1 MFLYQLSSR
10 YPPRMQDHCHPT
22 LQMRT
27 ARREGLPPV
36 RVELELEADIWSQG
50 LCSCC
55 NVWAW
60 GMKNWPVVEHTKHK
74 TERPQWIRSSDEAEG
89 VREEPE
95 EAGREAVE
103 EEEKLFNTLIKDLCE
118 PLLAVAGIANMSQKM
133 TKSPVNFESW
143 DNDKAL
149 HSMN

>member
-1 MFLYQLSSR
+1 M
-10 YPPRMQDHCHPT
+10 
-22 LQMRT
+22 
-27 ARREGLPPV
+27 V
-36 RVELELEADIWSQG
+36 
-50 LCSCC
+50 
-55 NVWAW
+55 
-60 GMKNWPVVEHTKHK
+60 
-74 TERPQWIRSSDEAEG
+74 
-89 VREEPE
+89 
-95 EAGREAVE
+95 

>member
-1 MFLYQLSSR
+1 MPIYTLSIYT
-10 YPPRMQDHCHPT
+10 YPYFIH
-22 LQMRT
+22 MRE
-27 ARREGLPPV
+27 RE
-36 RVELELEADIWSQG
+36 R
-50 LCSCC
+50 
-55 NVWAW
+55 
-60 GMKNWPVVEHTKHK
+60 
-74 TERPQWIRSSDEAEG
+74 EREAEG

>member
-1 MFLYQLSSR
+1 MPEASVLYHDF
-10 YPPRMQDHCHPT
+10 PRVSNSVGE
-22 LQMRT
+22 
-27 ARREGLPPV
+27 RE
-36 RVELELEADIWSQG
+36 R
-50 LCSCC
+50 
-55 NVWAW
+55 
-60 GMKNWPVVEHTKHK
+60 
-74 TERPQWIRSSDEAEG
+74 EAEG

>member
-1 MFLYQLSSR
+1 MQLCIYVGYAYAYIHTLYIYISIF
-10 YPPRMQDHCHPT
+10 YT
-22 LQMRT
+22 YE
-27 ARREGLPPV
+27 RE
-36 RVELELEADIWSQG
+36 R
-50 LCSCC
+50 
-55 NVWAW
+55 
-60 GMKNWPVVEHTKHK
+60 
-74 TERPQWIRSSDEAEG
+74 EREREAEG

-149 HSMN
+149 HSMNQKSHTAGYIHSCK